1 VEERMNIKEIE
12 QLLQMILGT
21 DIEEMEISRGP
32 SSLKVRRRM
41 GRVGIPSTEEAPKV
55 IREVP
60 PEPVSPP
67 SEEPEKKNVLIVS
80 SPLVGTFYRAPAPDA
95 NPFVE
100 VGETV
105 SKGQVL
111 CIVEAMKLM
120 NEIHAEENGRI
131 LAILVENGHP
141 VEYGEPLF
149 EIEKV

>member
-1 VEERMNIKEIE
+1 MNIKEIE

-32 SSLKVRRRM
+32 SSLKVRRRI
-41 GRVGIPSTEEAPKV
+41 GRVGIPSTEEALKV
-55 IREVP
+55 IKEAP

-67 SEEPEKKNVLIVS
+67 SEEQEKKSVFIVS
-80 SPLVGTFYRAPAPDA
+80 SSLVGTFYRAPAPDA

-100 VGETV
+100 VGV

-120 NEIHAEENGRI
+120 NEIHAEENGKI